1 MPPFPQRSR
10 MPSRLRL
17 APLLALGGTSL
28 LLCAHRPVL
37 ASSPAPLFNAS
48 FMRQA
53 PGESVDAAQLALQSL
68 ADGEA
73 LAPGRYR
80 VGITLNLD
88 YLGERELDFMP
99 GLGQQ
104 GLQACLSAE
113 LLREFGLREEALEQP
128 LDESMPCQD
137 LASLLPDAS
146 TELDPGKLQLAVSL
160 PQFALRRS
168 NANAVPAERWD
179 AGINAAFLNYQVATQ
194 ALNRREGSQA
204 SHDLLLN
211 SGVNLGAWRLRTSQA
226 FRDDGQ
232 GERNWTRS
240 NTYLQHDLPDNHGNF
255 TLGETFSQ
263 GEVFRSLPFKGV
275 QVASDMGMLPDVMQS
290 YAPII
295 RGVAQTRAKLEVLL
309 NGYPIYTTFVAPGPY
324 EIDDLGIGGG
334 SGELEVV
341 LTEADGQVRRFIQPY
356 SSLANLLRPGVW
368 RYSATLGR
376 YNGAEHL
383 DTPLL
388 WQATLARGGSWGT
401 LYGGVQ
407 GGDYYRAALLG
418 MARDLGNLGAVS
430 LDITQAS
437 ADLGERLGQVQGQSY
452 SARYGKTFST
462 GTNLRFAGYR
472 YSSEGYR
479 DYDEAVRERHAYSGY
494 LGNRRSRLEA
504 SVYQSLGNHGSL
516 SLTLSQD
523 DYWGSN
529 LQRRQYQLQ
538 YTTQYR
544 NINFNLFAS
553 QSLASNSRQD
563 RLFGLS
569 MTLPLD
575 WFNGASATFATQ
587 ASNGRQSQRASL
599 SGGALDNRFRYT
611 ASATR
616 DAQQQTSGALSVGYQ
631 GARANIG
638 AGYTQGNDYQSLS
651 VNASG
656 ALLLHADGLTLASQL
671 GETNALVEVPGTP
684 GLGVQNAPGASTDS
698 AGFLIAPHL
707 RPYRN
712 NPLHLETAN
721 LGPQVQIDNGSTQ
734 VVPRRG
740 AVVKA
745 SFSARKVSRLIL
757 TLLQANGKPLP
768 FGARVSDEQ
777 GQVLAVVGQ
786 AGQTLVATDDKP
798 QLLRAQWGEKTC
810 LVAID
815 PHSMREE
822 QGYHLN
828 TLQCPQPTTDSPRDL
843 NP

>member
-1 MPPFPQRSR
+1 MPPLPQRSR
-10 MPSRLRL
+10 TLSRMRL

-28 LLCAHRPVL
+28 LLCAYRPAL
-37 ASSPAPLFNAS
+37 ASPPAPVFNAS

-53 PGESVDAAQLALQSL
+53 PGESADAAQLALQSL
-68 ADGEA
+68 AVSES

-80 VGITLNLD
+80 VGITLNLA
-88 YLGERELDFMP
+88 YLGERELDFLP
-99 GLGQQ
+99 SLDQQ
-104 GLQACLSAE
+104 GLQACLSAD

-128 LDESMPCQD
+128 LDDSMPCQD
-137 LASLLPDAS
+137 LASLLPDARA
-146 TELDPGKLQLAVSL
+146 ELDPGKLQLAVSI
-160 PQFALRRS
+160 PQFALRRDI
-168 NANAVPAERWD
+168 AGAVPAEHWD

-194 ALNRREGSQA
+194 ALNRRGGSQA

-211 SGVNLGAWRLRTSQA
+211 SGVNLGAWRLRSSQA
-226 FRDDGQ
+226 LRDDGQ

-240 NTYLQHDLPDNHGNF
+240 NTYLQRDLPDNRGNF
-255 TLGETFSQ
+255 TLGETFSH
-263 GEVFRSLPFKGV
+263 GDVFRSLPFKGM

-290 YAPII
+290 YAPVI

-383 DTPLL
+383 DNPLL
-388 WQATLARGGSWGT
+388 WQATLARGGSWST

-418 MARDLGNLGAVS
+418 MARDLGHLGAVS
-430 LDITQAS
+430 LDVTQAS
-437 ADLGERLGQVQGQSY
+437 ADLGKRLGQVQGQSY
-452 SARYGKTFST
+452 SARYGKAFTT

-479 DYDEAVRERHAYSGY
+479 DFDEAVRERHAYSGY

-523 DYWGSN
+523 DYWRSN

-538 YTTQYR
+538 YNTQYR

-563 RLFGLS
+563 RLIGLS

-575 WFNGASATFATQ
+575 WFSGASATFATQ

-611 ASATR
+611 ASTTR
-616 DAQQQTSGALSVGYQ
+616 DIQQQTSGALSVGYQ
-631 GARANIG
+631 GAKANFG
-638 AGYTQGNDYQSLS
+638 AGYTQGSDYQSFS
-651 VNASG
+651 ANASG
-656 ALLLHADGLTLASQL
+656 AMLLHAGGLTLASQL

-684 GLGVQNAPGASTDS
+684 GLGVQNAPGGSTDS
-698 AGFLIAPHL
+698 AGFMIAPHL

-745 SFSARKVSRLIL
+745 TFSARNVSRLIL

-768 FGARVSDEQ
+768 FGAQVSDEQ
-777 GQVLAVVGQ
+777 GQVLAIVGQ
-786 AGQTLVATDDKP
+786 AGQTLVATGDKP
-798 QLLRAQWGEKTC
+798 QLFRAQWGEQTC
-810 LVAID
+810 QLAIT
-815 PHSMREE
+815 PRSMRQE
-822 QGYHLN
+822 QGYHLD
-828 TLQCPQPTTDSPRDL
+828 TLQCPSPTTDSPRT
-843 NP
+843 